1 MGSRKKSGCAKK
13 DKRRRKRERPD
24 HERELTRAYFLD
36 GETGPWAMK
45 LAARESLTRLGVGA
59 VEDDTVVGSA
69 AIGDGTSVGDETNV
83 GDAAGG
89 GFGTTGESPADPDGA
104 RLAPAKAD
112 RGRTG
117 PDYSAPSSIDSLTD
131 PVLHAIATRR
141 SISKVGPETPS
152 DSDLREI
159 IRIISTVAD
168 HKALKPWRFL
178 ILRGDD
184 RIRLGEALDEADGVT
199 RKDGEVNM
207 KPLRAELL
215 LALVS
220 SPTPHPKV
228 PEWEQ
233 HATAAGAGHLLEL
246 ALWQAGWGVMW
257 RSGHLTNAPAV
268 RRLHRLRD
276 GELLMGWFY
285 IGSVPE
291 RYRARLAAGTRPRPD
306 PDQFLDTL

>member
-1 MGSRKKSGCAKK
+1 MGAKKKSGCAKK
-13 DKRRRKRERPD
+13 DKRRKKRERPD

-45 LAARESLTRLGVGA
+45 LAAKESLARLGAGA
-59 VEDDTVVGSA
+59 AEGDTVVAG
-69 AIGDGTSVGDETNV
+69 GTTV
-83 GDAAGG
+83 GDAAVGG
-89 GFGTTGESPADPDGA
+89 VGADGGSPAAAGGA
-104 RLAPAKAD
+104 RLAPATTD
-112 RGRTG
+112 GGRTG
-117 PDYSAPSSIDSLTD
+117 PDFSMPSSIDSLTD

-168 HKALKPWRFL
+168 HKALRPWRFL

-184 RIRLGEALDEADGVT
+184 RIRLGEALDEADGVR
-199 RKDGEVNM
+199 RKPGEANT

-228 PEWEQ
+228 PDWEQ

-268 RRLHRLRD
+268 RRLHRLKD